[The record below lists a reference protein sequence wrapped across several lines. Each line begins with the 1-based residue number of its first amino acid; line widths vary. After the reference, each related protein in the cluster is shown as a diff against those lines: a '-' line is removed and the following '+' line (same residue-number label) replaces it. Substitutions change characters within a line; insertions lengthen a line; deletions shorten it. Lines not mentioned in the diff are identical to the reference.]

1 MPFVFVRASKQNKYK
16 PEKYTG
22 TCFEWKIK
30 APLNLY
36 GDTDVLEMMQMGE
49 IKSEQDIKQY
59 LGDHFV
65 EKREFFVETGDFI
78 QNLKLKYVGTV
89 DKFKRIR
96 DEK

>member
-1 MPFVFVRASKQNKYK
+1 
-16 PEKYTG
+16 
-22 TCFEWKIK
+22 
-30 APLNLY
+30 
-36 GDTDVLEMMQMGE
+36 MGE

>member
-36 GDTDVLEMMQMGE
+36 GDTDVLEMM
-49 IKSEQDIKQY
+49 
-59 LGDHFV
+59 
-65 EKREFFVETGDFI
+65 
-78 QNLKLKYVGTV
+78 
-89 DKFKRIR
+89 
-96 DEK
+96 

>member
-1 MPFVFVRASKQNKYK
+1 MPFVFVRASKHNNYNPSKF
-16 PEKYTG
+16 EG
-22 TCFEWKIK
+22 TSFEWKIQ

-78 QNLKLKYVGTV
+78 KNLKLKYNETV
-89 DKFKRIR
+89 IKFRR
-96 DEK
+96 HRE